1 MSHRILIVEDDGAV
15 RSLLREILRRH
26 GYEVETAGGL
36 EEAREL
42 LRNRSYSLVFTDL
55 RLGGTHGLEGF
66 DILRQIRRISPVT
79 RTVILTG
86 GADLDLEKQ
95 ALDQRADAF
104 LRKPV
109 GMREIG
115 AVAAQL
121 LGTAPLIV

>member
-1 MSHRILIVEDDGAV
+1 MSHRILIVEDDEGV
-15 RSLLREILRRH
+15 RGLLREILRRN

-42 LRNRSYSLVFTDL
+42 LHNRSYSLVFTDL
-55 RLGGTHGLEGF
+55 RLGGANGLEGF
-66 DILRQIRRISPVT
+66 DILQQIRRTSPMT

-86 GADLDLEKQ
+86 GADAEMERR

-115 AVAAQL
+115 ALAAQL
-121 LGTAPLIV
+121 LGAAPLIA